1 MGEGSASREAER
13 ELAGAPRR
21 APCFGWRHLGVVG
34 VCLGPLNPIVVWD
47 VLHPHFGIHWSLVQ
61 LVGMGSLVFGAY
73 APRVLEGRAE
83 IPVELVLV
91 PGVVL
96 LAGAV
101 LQMVWRPRGRWGEA
115 VRLGVWG
122 VGWWVWMA
130 SGLVSFANQ
139 M

>member
-1 MGEGSASREAER
+1 
-13 ELAGAPRR
+13 
-21 APCFGWRHLGVVG
+21 VVG
-34 VCLGPLNPIVVWD
+34 VCLVPLNPIVVWD